1 MGVAAMNK
9 INAWKLGAAALLAS
23 VALATAAG
31 EPALTDDG
39 LAPIKVRNVDKA
51 YKRPGASLAGYD
63 KILLKPVNVAFSKS
77 WDSREFGNYGLSAKD
92 VEKIRSSL
100 AQLAEETFRKSL
112 TKGGYTFVTAADAK
126 VLEMEAQIVDLYV
139 NAPDVSSTANVNR
152 SYVMSA
158 GEMRLVLTLRDAVTG
173 TVLYRAVDHK
183 RGTDTGRLVWA
194 SSVFNRAEAELALTG
209 WAGQLKNALDAAR
222 AP

>member
-1 MGVAAMNK
+1 MNK
-9 INAWKLGAAALLAS
+9 IHAWKLGTAALLAS

-31 EPALTDDG
+31 EPTLTDDG

-63 KILLKPVNVAFSKS
+63 KILLKPVSVAFSKS
-77 WDSREFGNYGLSAKD
+77 WDSREFGTHGLSTKD
-92 VEKIRSSL
+92 VEKIRGGL
-100 AQLAEETFRKSL
+100 ATIADETFRKVL
-112 TKGGYTFVTAADAK
+112 TKGGYTFVAAADAK

-139 NAPDVSSTANVNR
+139 NAPDVRSTANVTR

-158 GEMRLVLTLRDAVTG
+158 GEMRLVVTLRDAVTG
-173 TVLYRAVDHK
+173 TVLYRAIDKK
-183 RGTDTGRLVWA
+183 RGTDTGRLEW
-194 SSVFNRAEAELALTG
+194 SNSVFNRAEAEMALTG